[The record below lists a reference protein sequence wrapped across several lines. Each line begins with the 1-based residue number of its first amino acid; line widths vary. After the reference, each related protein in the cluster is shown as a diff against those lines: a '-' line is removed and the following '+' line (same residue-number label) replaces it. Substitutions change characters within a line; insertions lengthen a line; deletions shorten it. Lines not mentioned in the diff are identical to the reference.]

1 MAPEWKRRNAP
12 SDAARQEGGV
22 RAPRPGASPSITK
35 GLKLPS
41 PFLIEVAVEAAN
53 IDAFGHVNNTVY
65 LTWFEMCAW
74 AHSAAVGLPVEAC
87 VALRRGM
94 AVRRSEIDYRRP
106 AMAGDTLTVANWV
119 VRVDRLTARREFQL
133 VRTATGELLAEAGV
147 DYVCINLDTGAPAR
161 MPPPFVERYVVEPEV
176 AAALDRSTQPGA

>member
-1 MAPEWKRRNAP
+1 MSAPGP
-12 SDAARQEGGV
+12 D
-22 RAPRPGASPSITK
+22 RPPTVASR
-35 GLKLPS
+35 LKLPS
-41 PFLIEVAVEAAN
+41 SFLIEVAVEPRN

-106 AMAGDTLTVANWV
+106 AIAGDSLTVANWV

-133 VRTATGELLAEAGV
+133 LRTATGELLAEAGV

-161 MPPPFVERYVVEPEV
+161 MPPPFVANYLVEPEV
-176 AAALDRSTQPGA
+176 AAKLTSERLASGSADLRSPAAEING

>member
-1 MAPEWKRRNAP
+1 MSAPDPAT
-12 SDAARQEGGV
+12 SARV
-22 RAPRPGASPSITK
+22 AST
-35 GLKLPS
+35 LKFPS
-41 PFLIEVAVEAAN
+41 PFLIEVAVEPSN

-106 AMAGDTLTVANWV
+106 ALAGDVLTVANWV

-133 VRTATGELLAEAGV
+133 LRTGTGELLAEAGV
-147 DYVCINLDTGAPAR
+147 DYVCINLDSGAPAR
-161 MPPPFVERYVVEPEV
+161 MPPAFVANYVVELEV
-176 AAALDRSTQPGA
+176 AAALDLKRAR